1 MARKTV
7 TVTRETTTGRNTGF
21 VDTQTGKNMT
31 RPQFVK
37 QIERGAY
44 PEYHVR
50 VVNGVKTPAS
60 NPDSRRNNNLGEL
73 REAKQRLASF
83 SSSHHLQ
90 ILIHRW
96 PA

>member
-7 TVTRETTTGRNTGF
+7 TVTRESATGRNTSF
-21 VDTQTGKNMT
+21 VDTRTGTNMT

-37 QIERGAY
+37 QIERGVY

-60 NPDSRRNNNLGEL
+60 NPDSRRNNNLG
-73 REAKQRLASF
+73 
-83 SSSHHLQ
+83 
-90 ILIHRW
+90 
-96 PA
+96 